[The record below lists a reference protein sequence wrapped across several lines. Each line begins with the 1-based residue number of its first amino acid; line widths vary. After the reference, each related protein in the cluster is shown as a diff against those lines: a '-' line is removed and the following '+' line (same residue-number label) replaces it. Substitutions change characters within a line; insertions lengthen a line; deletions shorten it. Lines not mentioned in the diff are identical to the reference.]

1 MTWSQQKAK
10 VMITS
15 YAASHGAHMTLDDTY
30 IMEDMDSDET
40 SEYTSS
46 ESKKSEAA
54 AGGICGGAESG
65 SLLLKLVVLVC
76 TIEHVAIP
84 GKRSNQSLVS
94 ET

>member
-30 IMEDMDSDET
+30 VMEDLDSDET
-40 SEYTSS
+40 SEYTSR
-46 ESKKSEAA
+46 ESTKSEAA
-54 AGGICGGAESG
+54 AGGICGAESG

-84 GKRSNQSLVS
+84 GKRSNQSLVG